1 LASILGRK
9 NQIAELRGVAAALQE
24 SVTQASRRKGALLS
38 EQTQL
43 QAGLHQAQ
51 TELRTQEVAI
61 ATRQGEYNAL
71 QNSARV
77 LEQKIETVVYEIGSL
92 AAQEAEG
99 AGRREN
105 LAAQAAAQQ
114 AREQQAQAGLSEW
127 TAALENLRQQ
137 REAAGGALT
146 ETKVALATEEQ
157 LCASFSNQKR
167 PLEQRLAELGN
178 LVEQRRRDIQ
188 SFLERDGQAEAE
200 IAESRQKLDAL

>member
-61 ATRQGEYNAL
+61 ATRQGEFNAL
-71 QNSARV
+71 QNSGRV

-92 AAQEAEG
+92 AAQEEEG
-99 AGRREN
+99 AGKRQN
-105 LAAQAAAQQ
+105 LAAQAAALET
-114 AREQQAQAGLSEW
+114 RERQAQAALTEG
-127 TAALENLRQQ
+127 TAAVENFRQQ
-137 REAAGGALT
+137 R
-146 ETKVALATEEQ
+146 
-157 LCASFSNQKR
+157 
-167 PLEQRLAELGN
+167 
-178 LVEQRRRDIQ
+178 
-188 SFLERDGQAEAE
+188 
-200 IAESRQKLDAL
+200 